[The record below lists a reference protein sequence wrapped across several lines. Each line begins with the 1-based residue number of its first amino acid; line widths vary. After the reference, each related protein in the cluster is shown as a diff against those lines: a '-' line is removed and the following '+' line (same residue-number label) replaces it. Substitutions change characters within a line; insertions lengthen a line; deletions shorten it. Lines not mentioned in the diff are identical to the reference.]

1 MAEQFDVSEIQTL
14 IEERIAEA
22 QDILSDPTKIDEL
35 LAQLQQTIAEF
46 PASASEAL
54 SNIPLMASMVKGY
67 VTGEYTKVSTKVV
80 ASLVSAFLYLITN
93 KDLINDK
100 IPVLGIAD
108 DLAVIALVMKLN
120 EEELMAFKQWSEGKQ
135 SEAPQTKAAAPQ
147 AEAVE
152 PQAETPVEP
161 EVVAEEPQA
170 EAADPQVEA

>member
-1 MAEQFDVSEIQTL
+1 MIGGDTIAEHEREAVMAEQFDVSEIQTL

-135 SEAPQTKAAAPQ
+135 
-147 AEAVE
+147 
-152 PQAETPVEP
+152 
-161 EVVAEEPQA
+161 AEEPQA
-170 EAADPQVEA
+170 EA